1 MIQGEVG
8 LGQGR
13 CAVSSKMEDKLMIG
27 MRAYCESDRNAL
39 NSNKLT
45 KVQAQRGNCTMALVK
60 EFVPTH
66 PFDQMNNLYTILT
79 IFS

>member
-27 MRAYCESDRNAL
+27 MTAYCELSKNAV
-39 NSNKLT
+39 NNNKLT
-45 KVQAQRGNCTMALVK
+45 KV
-60 EFVPTH
+60 
-66 PFDQMNNLYTILT
+66 YTPARQQIDGLGKGVRPYIILST
-79 IFS
+79 R